1 MVLGTARNF
10 LSPKEKP
17 TQKGEWGFFIGFE
30 HDTPNHLRAWLPHHP
45 GIYSRRKFIPH
56 SDIPKGWN
64 MKPRYN
70 PLFKDDNGI
79 SETFEEGSVTENV
92 DVQKNEEQIN
102 LPNVDTPNNIDD
114 ELFMPREIVNE
125 PLPRTEH
132 YERVEQQKN
141 KPKKSTEN
149 VQTEPK
155 PTRERLPRAAK
166 EKNFLQGPV
175 KMRNTEVREKI
186 FANRISIQNAL
197 QDKGNLQL
205 TREAIYTE
213 IRNFFDNKAIS
224 PVYKRNID
232 GHIINALL
240 FLVDK
245 FDSMGNFIKKKGRAA
260 MRGYQIRKEFIGRT
274 DSPTVNPGSLNTLI
288 TLAACDENSKL
299 EAYDIVAA
307 FLGTPMQE
315 GKRISFS
322 DEIHN

>member
-1 MVLGTARNF
+1 
-10 LSPKEKP
+10 
-17 TQKGEWGFFIGFE
+17 
-30 HDTPNHLRAWLPHHP
+30 
-45 GIYSRRKFIPH
+45 
-56 SDIPKGWN
+56 
-64 MKPRYN
+64 
-70 PLFKDDNGI
+70 
-79 SETFEEGSVTENV
+79 
-92 DVQKNEEQIN
+92 VQKNEEQIN

-125 PLPRTEH
+125 PLPRTDH
-132 YERVEQQKN
+132 HERVEQQKN

-213 IRNFFDNKAIS
+213 IRNFFDNKALS